1 MLDILLVAG
10 AVIFVVAVLFAL
22 VRGLVGVRREI
33 INALSSAESEEEKAE
48 IERRVLKATYPPR
61 FRRD

>member
-1 MLDILLVAG
+1 VLDILLVAG

-48 IERRVLKATYPPR
+48 IERRVLKAIYPPR

>member
-1 MLDILLVAG
+1 VLDILLVAG

-33 INALSSAESEEEKAE
+33 INALNLAESEEEKAE
-48 IERRVLKATYPPR
+48 IQRKVVKAIYPPR

>member
-1 MLDILLVAG
+1 VLDILLVAG

-22 VRGLVGVRREI
+22 VRALVGVRREI
-33 INALSSAESEEEKAE
+33 INALNLAESEEEKAE
-48 IERRVLKATYPPR
+48 IQRRVLKATYPPR

>member
-1 MLDILLVAG
+1 VLDILLVAG

-22 VRGLVGVRREI
+22 VRALVGVRREI
-33 INALSSAESEEEKAE
+33 INALSLAESEEEKAE

>member
-1 MLDILLVAG
+1 MADILLVAG

-22 VRGLVGVRREI
+22 VRGWLGVRAEI
-33 INALSSAESEEEKAE
+33 MDALINAESEAEKAE
-48 IERRVLKATYPPR
+48 IQRKVVKAVYPPR

>member
-1 MLDILLVAG
+1 VADILLVAG

-22 VRGLVGVRREI
+22 VRGWLGVRAEI
-33 INALSSAESEEEKAE
+33 MDALINAESEAEKAE
-48 IERRVLKATYPPR
+48 IQRKVVKAVYPPR

>member
-22 VRGLVGVRREI
+22 VRALVGVRREI
-33 INALSSAESEEEKAE
+33 INALNLAESEEEKVE
-48 IERRVLKATYPPR
+48 IQRKVVKATYPPR

>member
-1 MLDILLVAG
+1 VLDILLVAG

-33 INALSSAESEEEKAE
+33 INALNLAESEEEKAE
-48 IERRVLKATYPPR
+48 IQRKVVKATYPPR
-61 FRRD
+61 FNR

>member
-1 MLDILLVAG
+1 VADILLVAG
-10 AVIFVVAVLFAL
+10 AVIFVMAVLFAL

-48 IERRVLKATYPPR
+48 IERKVVKALYPPR

>member
-33 INALSSAESEEEKAE
+33 INALSSAESESEKAE

>member
-1 MLDILLVAG
+1 MADILLVAG
-10 AVIFVVAVLFAL
+10 AVIFVMAVLFAL

-48 IERRVLKATYPPR
+48 IERKVVKALYPPR

>member
-22 VRGLVGVRREI
+22 VRALVGVRREI
-33 INALSSAESEEEKAE
+33 INALSLAESEEEKAE

>member
-1 MLDILLVAG
+1 VLDILLVAG

-22 VRGLVGVRREI
+22 VRGLVGIRREI

>member
-33 INALSSAESEEEKAE
+33 INALNSAESEEEKAE
-48 IERRVLKATYPPR
+48 IQRKVVKATYPPR

>member
-33 INALSSAESEEEKAE
+33 INALNSAESEEEKAE

>member
-33 INALSSAESEEEKAE
+33 INALNLAESEEEKAE
-48 IERRVLKATYPPR
+48 IQRKVVKATYPPR
-61 FRRD
+61 FNR